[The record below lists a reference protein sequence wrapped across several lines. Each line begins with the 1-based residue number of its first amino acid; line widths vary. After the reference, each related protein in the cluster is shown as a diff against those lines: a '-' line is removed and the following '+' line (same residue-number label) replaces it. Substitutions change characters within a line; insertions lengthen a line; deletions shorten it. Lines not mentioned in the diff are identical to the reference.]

1 MLDAI
6 AEEEASHDMR
16 DICIDDNNNNNN
28 NNNNNTQK
36 GNNDSNTNTPIKQSF
51 SQSIAGRFRG
61 SSLFQGIR
69 ILSDTPEHIRI
80 REGGPMAGRRR
91 TVGARPTGKNIYLS
105 CIFLIKFFIFNIRY
119 LHNIFYFFLFFIF
132 LLKFLFFF

>member
-1 MLDAI
+1 LKDNIELLDAI

-28 NNNNNTQK
+28 NTQK
-36 GNNDSNTNTPIKQSF
+36 GNNDTTTNTNTNDHSATPIKQSF

-105 CIFLIKFFIFNIRY
+105 CIFFNK
-119 LHNIFYFFLFFIF
+119 IF
-132 LLKFLFFF
+132 LYLIFVTYITYFI

>member
-1 MLDAI
+1 MLGANGFDSSLA
-6 AEEEASHDMR
+6 AEEGGGGWSFSKDMITNK
-16 DICIDDNNNNNN
+16 DTNNVDNI
-28 NNNNNTQK
+28 
-36 GNNDSNTNTPIKQSF
+36 NNDTNTNTPIKQSF

-91 TVGARPTGKNIYLS
+91 TVGARPTGTFIKTFKISIYLVFS
-105 CIFLIKFFIFNIRY
+105 
-119 LHNIFYFFLFFIF
+119 
-132 LLKFLFFF
+132 

>member
-1 MLDAI
+1 MFLLSFRDVDASLKDNIELLDAI

-16 DICIDDNNNNNN
+16 DICIDNNN

-36 GNNDSNTNTPIKQSF
+36 GNNDTNTNTPIKQKTF

-105 CIFLIKFFIFNIRY
+105 CIFFNK
-119 LHNIFYFFLFFIF
+119 IFYI
-132 LLKFLFFF
+132 

>member
-1 MLDAI
+1 MLIGTGVFLLSFRDVDSSLKDNIELLDAI

-16 DICIDDNNNNNN
+16 DICIDNNNNNN
-28 NNNNNTQK
+28 NNKTQK
-36 GNNDSNTNTPIKQSF
+36 GNNDTNTNTPIKQSF
-51 SQSIAGRFRG
+51 AQSIAGRFRG

-105 CIFLIKFFIFNIRY
+105 CIFFNKFFLY
-119 LHNIFYFFLFFIF
+119 
-132 LLKFLFFF
+132 